1 MRAFLIAAIAACLS
15 CPSALEAAV
24 KKAAPA
30 GSGRLSPQSV
40 PEALRP
46 AVKAEVEKS
55 TATPSYTDQ
64 VLAKLM
70 EWDSAL
76 TSLKAGFTQTV
87 LFSEAGLEQK
97 VEGTLSY
104 LKPDRLRIEHRTP
117 THQIIVTDKKD
128 IWIYKPADSQA
139 VKTRWED
146 WKNLQN
152 SGFSGIMDFGNY
164 AELASR
170 NKVTAVPPAG
180 PGGMVKL
187 ILTPVDR
194 SGLYTLTLMLS
205 ATDYFPARADL
216 VVESAK
222 ISTVLDETERNAGLD
237 EKLFDFTP
245 PKGTEIIN
253 FKK

>member
-1 MRAFLIAAIAACLS
+1 MKTLFIAALAVCLACPAAL
-15 CPSALEAAV
+15 AAE
-24 KKAAPA
+24 KKEKTAPA
-30 GSGRLSPQSV
+30 PQ
-40 PEALRP
+40 AGT
-46 AVKAEVEKS
+46 AAAAKAGVKKS
-55 TATPSYTDQ
+55 TAAASYTDQ
-64 VLAKLM
+64 VMAKLI

-87 LFSEAGLEQK
+87 LFAEAGLEQK
-97 VEGTLSY
+97 VKGTLSY
-104 LKPDRLRIEHRTP
+104 LKPDKLRIEHSSP
-117 THQIIVTDKKD
+117 TRQVIVTDKKD
-128 IWIYKPADSQA
+128 IWIYKPDDNQA
-139 VKTRWED
+139 VRTKWED

-164 AELASR
+164 SELAER
-170 NKVTAVPPAG
+170 NKVTAIPPAA
-180 PGGMVKL
+180 PGEMIRL

-222 ISTVLDETERNAGLD
+222 ISTALDETERNAGLD
-237 EKLFDFTP
+237 EKIFDFTP
-245 PKGTEIIN
+245 PKGAEIIN

>member
-1 MRAFLIAAIAACLS
+1 MRVFFIATITACLL
-15 CPSALEAAV
+15 CPAAFAAGKQDKTKAPE
-24 KKAAPA
+24 KKAAEA
-30 GSGRLSPQSV
+30 AKSG
-40 PEALRP
+40 
-46 AVKAEVEKS
+46 VKKS
-55 TATPSYTDQ
+55 TAPASYTDE
-64 VLAKLM
+64 VLARLM

-76 TSLKAGFTQTV
+76 TSLKASFTQTV
-87 LFSEAGLEQK
+87 LFSDAGLEQK

-104 LKPDRLRIEHRTP
+104 LKPDRLRIEHTAP
-117 THQIIVTDKKD
+117 TRQTIVTDKKD
-128 IWIYKPADSQA
+128 IWIYKPDDSQA

-164 AELASR
+164 SELAER
-170 NKVTAVPPAG
+170 NKVTAVPPAET
-180 PGGMVKL
+180 GGMVKL
-187 ILTPVDR
+187 ILTPADR
-194 SGLYTLTLMLS
+194 KGLYTLTLMLS

-216 VVESAK
+216 VVEATK
-222 ISTVLDETERNAGLD
+222 ISTVLTDTRRNAGLD

>member
-1 MRAFLIAAIAACLS
+1 MRILFITAMAACLS
-15 CPSALEAAV
+15 CPAALAAE
-24 KKAAPA
+24 KPAKPAAA
-30 GSGRLSPQSV
+30 G
-40 PEALRP
+40 
-46 AVKAEVEKS
+46 KAEVKKS
-55 TATPSYTDQ
+55 TSAPSYTDQ

-87 LFSEAGLEQK
+87 LFADAGLEQK

-104 LKPDRLRIEHRTP
+104 LKPDRLRIEHTAPSR
-117 THQIIVTDKKD
+117 QLIVTDKKD
-128 IWIYKPADSQA
+128 IWIYKPDDSQA
-139 VKTRWED
+139 VKTKWED
-146 WKNLQN
+146 WKNLQS

-164 AELASR
+164 SELAAR
-170 NKVTAVPPAG
+170 NKVTAVPPSA

-205 ATDYFPARADL
+205 ATDYFPVRADL
-216 VVESAK
+216 VVESTK
-222 ISTVLDETERNAGLD
+222 VSTVLGETQRNAGLD

>member
-1 MRAFLIAAIAACLS
+1 MRNLLIAATAACLA
-15 CPSALEAAV
+15 CPAAMAAEKSGKTKKVPSEKSAAAE
-24 KKAAPA
+24 K
-30 GSGRLSPQSV
+30 S
-40 PEALRP
+40 
-46 AVKAEVEKS
+46 EVRKS
-55 TATPSYTDQ
+55 TAPLSYTGM
-64 VLAKLM
+64 VMEKLM

-87 LFSEAGLEQK
+87 LFAEAGLEQK
-97 VEGTLSY
+97 VEGTLFY
-104 LKPDRLRIEHRTP
+104 LKPDKLRIEHTAP
-117 THQIIVTDKKD
+117 TRQLIVTDKKD

-139 VKTRWED
+139 VKTKWDD

-152 SGFSGIMDFGNY
+152 TGFSGIMDFGNY
-164 AELASR
+164 SELAER
-170 NKVTAVPPAG
+170 NKVTAVPPSG

-187 ILTPVDR
+187 ILTPADR

-216 VVESAK
+216 VVEATK
-222 ISTVLDETERNAGLD
+222 VSTVLTGTERNAGLD

>member
-1 MRAFLIAAIAACLS
+1 MKILMMAAIALCLAS
-15 CPSALEAAV
+15 PAAAAGNTEKARADGGDKLQAV
-24 KKAAPA
+24 PDKKAEDA
-30 GSGRLSPQSV
+30 
-40 PEALRP
+40 
-46 AVKAEVEKS
+46 KAEVKKS
-55 TATPSYTDQ
+55 TAPAPYAEQ

-87 LFSEAGLEQK
+87 LFVEAGLEQK

-104 LKPDRLRIEHRTP
+104 LKPDKLRIEHSAPAR
-117 THQIIVTDKKD
+117 QVIVTDKKD
-128 IWIYKPADSQA
+128 IWIHKPGDNQA
-139 VKTRWED
+139 VKTKWED
-146 WKNLQN
+146 WKNLQS

-164 AELASR
+164 SELAAR
-170 NKVTAVPPAG
+170 NKVTAVPPSA
-180 PGGMVKL
+180 PGDMVRL
-187 ILTPVDR
+187 ILMPADR
-194 SGLYTLTLMLS
+194 SGRYTLTLMLS

-222 ISTVLDETERNAGLD
+222 ISTVLTSTERNSGLD
-237 EKLFDFTP
+237 EKLFEFTP

>member
-1 MRAFLIAAIAACLS
+1 MRTLFIAAMAACLA
-15 CPSALEAAV
+15 CPAMAAE
-24 KKAAPA
+24 KGGKSPAPA
-30 GSGRLSPQSV
+30 EKAG
-40 PEALRP
+40 
-46 AVKAEVEKS
+46 VKRS
-55 TATPSYTDQ
+55 TAPVSYSEE
-64 VLAKLM
+64 VLAKLK

-87 LFSEAGLEQK
+87 IFAEAGLEQT

-104 LKPDRLRIEHRTP
+104 LKPDKLRIEHTAP
-117 THQIIVTDKKD
+117 TRQLIVTDKKD
-128 IWIYKPADSQA
+128 IWIYKPGDSQA
-139 VKTRWED
+139 VKTKWED

-164 AELASR
+164 SELAER
-170 NKVTAVPPAG
+170 NKVTAVPPAD
-180 PGGMVKL
+180 PGGLVKL

-216 VVESAK
+216 VVESTR
-222 ISTVLDETERNAGLD
+222 ISTVLRETERNAGLD